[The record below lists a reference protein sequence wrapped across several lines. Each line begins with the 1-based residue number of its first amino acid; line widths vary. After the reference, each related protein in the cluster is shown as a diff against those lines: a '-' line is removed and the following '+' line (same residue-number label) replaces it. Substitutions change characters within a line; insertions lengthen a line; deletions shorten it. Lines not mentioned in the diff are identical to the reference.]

1 MRPPLTNCCAHKIVV
16 IPFRGAPQGVLAML
30 ELSKIVTR
38 EQLCEQLGIS
48 ANTLRRWIKERD
60 FPHPLNASGRRPFFD
75 RDDVSVWLQSME
87 VSNDQ

>member
-1 MRPPLTNCCAHKIVV
+1 MSQLDNV
-16 IPFRGAPQGVLAML
+16 I
-30 ELSKIVTR
+30 TR
-38 EQLCEQLGIS
+38 QQLCDQLGIS

-60 FPHPLNASGRRPFFD
+60 FPNPLNASGRRPLFD

>member
-1 MRPPLTNCCAHKIVV
+1 MSQLDNV
-16 IPFRGAPQGVLAML
+16 I
-30 ELSKIVTR
+30 TR
-38 EQLCEQLGIS
+38 QQLCDQLGIS

>member
-1 MRPPLTNCCAHKIVV
+1 
-16 IPFRGAPQGVLAML
+16 ML
-30 ELSKIVTR
+30 ELSKIITR

-75 RDDVSVWLQSME
+75 SRRCFCVASINGGLQ
-87 VSNDQ
+87 

>member
-1 MRPPLTNCCAHKIVV
+1 MSQLDNV
-16 IPFRGAPQGVLAML
+16 I
-30 ELSKIVTR
+30 TR
-38 EQLCEQLGIS
+38 RQLCDQLGIS

-75 RDDVSVWLQSME
+75 CEDVSVWLQSME

>member
-1 MRPPLTNCCAHKIVV
+1 
-16 IPFRGAPQGVLAML
+16 ML
-30 ELSKIVTR
+30 DLSKIVTR

>member
-1 MRPPLTNCCAHKIVV
+1 
-16 IPFRGAPQGVLAML
+16 ML
-30 ELSKIVTR
+30 KLSKIVTR

-60 FPHPLNASGRRPFFD
+60 FPHPLNASGRRLFFD
-75 RDDVSVWLQSME
+75 CEDVSVWLQSME